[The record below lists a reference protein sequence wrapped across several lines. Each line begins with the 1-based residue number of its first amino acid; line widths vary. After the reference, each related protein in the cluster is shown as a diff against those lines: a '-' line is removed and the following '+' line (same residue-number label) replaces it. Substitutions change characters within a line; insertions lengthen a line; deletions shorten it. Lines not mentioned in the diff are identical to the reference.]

1 LGLVD
6 LSEQKKISIIQIAVC
21 IVLLLITGYVS
32 YKYLLSPE
40 IKKLHNARISYS
52 KEKELLKSMASEA
65 QRVNTLANNAQVL
78 EAELVSMRNR
88 VFNSDAEVLN
98 FVRILPALA
107 LQSNNSLT
115 SITPMEARDIVAP
128 STGSPAPS
136 GGTTAQTTT
145 QTAPPPPRTLS
156 CSLKPLDVSFTGDYN
171 AVIGF
176 FNELKSMDQFVTV
189 SSLSMSGGSEKASN
203 INVKATL
210 NLLKMGIVVNS
221 FPTQIANLAS
231 NATNQAQTANKQ
243 QNVLNSTLT
252 QNATKTIISNQSA
265 IYAQRNAQTT
275 VQVAKSPQNT
285 AINQV
290 PIPVSKPITTIAIS
304 QKTVTPV
311 VQMVNRNQSP
321 AISKQN
327 TASVAVNKPI
337 AVSAKITQP
346 NQKLMPIQS
355 TKQIQNNIQTEP
367 KANTN
372 KALTTLP
379 KTMGNKINPIGKSV
393 SAPTS
398 KQPVV
403 VAQKS
408 LAESNIVVTT
418 KSVVA
423 SVNTAQKTMT
433 SKTQNQTT
441 TVAKPSPKP
450 VAKNTQFAVRVG
462 KFAYYENAE
471 NLVKMLKSHEYSPW
485 IKPYTNNGKTTY
497 WVYVGAFETKEKAAS
512 FAESMQK
519 RLAYIDD
526 YVIMGVKSGKS
537 KDS

>member
-21 IVLLLITGYVS
+21 IVLLLITGYTS

-40 IKKLHNARISYS
+40 IKKFHNSRISYN

-65 QRVNTLANNAQVL
+65 QRVNALANNAQIL
-78 EAELVSMRNR
+78 EAELVSLRNR
-88 VFNSDAEVLN
+88 VFNSDTEILN

-107 LQSNNSLT
+107 AQSNNSLI
-115 SITPMEARDIVAP
+115 SITPMEAREILAP
-128 STGSPAPS
+128 STESPAPS
-136 GGTTAQTTT
+136 ADTSSKDKSQTTAP
-145 QTAPPPPRTLS
+145 TAPPPPRTLS
-156 CSLKPLDVSFTGDYN
+156 CNLKPIDVSFTGDYN

-176 FNELKSMDQFVTV
+176 FNELKSMDQFITV
-189 SSLSMSGGSEKASN
+189 SNLNMSGGNEKASN

-210 NLLKMGIVVNS
+210 NLLKMGIAVDS
-221 FPTQIANLAS
+221 FPTQRATLAS
-231 NATNQAQTANKQ
+231 NATNQTQTANKQ
-243 QNVLNSTLT
+243 QNVLNSALT
-252 QNATKTIISNQSA
+252 QNVAETIISNQNA

-285 AINQV
+285 GINQA
-290 PIPVSKPITTIAIS
+290 PIPVSKPTTTIART

-311 VQMVNRNQSP
+311 VQIAPNQSP
-321 AISKQN
+321 AISKQAIAKQN
-327 TASVAVNKPI
+327 TASVAVNKPTT
-337 AVSAKITQP
+337 VSAKITQP

-355 TKQIQNNIQTEP
+355 T
-367 KANTN
+367 
-372 KALTTLP
+372 
-379 KTMGNKINPIGKSV
+379 
-393 SAPTS
+393 
-398 KQPVV
+398 V

-408 LAESNIVVTT
+408 SAESSIGGTT

-423 SVNTAQKTMT
+423 SVNTAQVNASQKAMT

-441 TVAKPSPKP
+441 AVAKPSPKIVSSSAQLAKP

-462 KFAYYENAE
+462 KFVYYENAE
-471 NLVKMLKSHEYSPW
+471 NLVKMLKSHEYKPW